1 MNNTGV
7 TVSDI
12 PYFYVEKGIYE
23 FNATLFVRGN
33 YYFNIYLQDQVEGRF
48 TKIKNSPF
56 YLEVFPAE
64 PSANYSSVS
73 GSGVTKT
80 IIGRVEEIDIQVR
93 DIYNNEFNSS
103 TYLDKLVYNVSVV
116 CNNTDKIPVNLTSSH
131 PKCNSDTFVTVF
143 LVARFE
149 FVYRLLEFYL
159 NATVTI

>member
-1 MNNTGV
+1 
-7 TVSDI
+7 
-12 PYFYVEKGIYE
+12 
-23 FNATLFVRGN
+23 
-33 YYFNIYLQDQVEGRF
+33 
-48 TKIKNSPF
+48 
-56 YLEVFPAE
+56 
-64 PSANYSSVS
+64 
-73 GSGVTKT
+73 VTKT

-116 CNNTDKIPVNLTSSH
+116 CNNTDKIPVNLTLSH